1 MIIDTQIIGLFGNIG
16 GWEVILILMLVLLLF
31 GAKRLP
37 EIARSLGRSL
47 KEFKKA
53 TKEVKDEFDVKDEI
67 EDGEYKQEKKENK
80 PAPKDTSDKDIAKQ

>member
-1 MIIDTQIIGLFGNIG
+1 MVQNYRFFGFFGNIG
-16 GWEVILILMLVLLLF
+16 GWEVVLILALALLLF

-47 KEFKKA
+47 REFKKA

-67 EDGEYKQEKKENK
+67 EEGEYQTNKKEEQSRNK
-80 PAPKDTSDKDIAKQ
+80 NFSEKDSLK